1 MSLSLGLPAAT
12 PAEELR
18 PGPTSSLADWLAWQE
33 RIHGGCIML
42 GLERCRRVAAD
53 MGLLDRRE
61 YTVVSVAG
69 TNGKGSSICMLESIL
84 RRAGYRVGAYTSPHL
99 CRYNE
104 RVRIDGA
111 LAEDAALCASF
122 HEVEQA
128 RGSVQLTYFEFGT
141 LAALNLFR
149 ERHIDVALLE
159 VGLGGRLDAVN
170 VLDADLALV
179 TSIGIDH
186 VEWLGRTRESIGR
199 EKAGIMRPGNPAVCS
214 SSKPPHSLRNHA
226 QAIGAPLYLAG
237 HDFDFDRHDGGWN
250 FTAGDRRL
258 EQLPLPHPYSLCQVR
273 NAAGA
278 LMALEQLA
286 GKLPVDETAI
296 RAGLRG
302 ACPRGRFQLVP
313 GEPPLILDVAHNL
326 QAVQELGR
334 SLRTLPDK
342 GRLHVVIGMLQDK
355 DHAKVLGE
363 LANYADVWHLVGIEG
378 ARGCAAD
385 FLAGVLAQSVS
396 HHGSVHEQPNVADA
410 LASIRSNHQP
420 GDRVLVTGS
429 FITVGA
435 ALEHLHDDGS

>member
-1 MSLSLGLPAAT
+1 MSLSLGVPATT
-12 PAEELR
+12 PAEDLR
-18 PGPTSSLADWLAWQE
+18 PGSTSSLADWLAWQE
-33 RIHGGCIML
+33 RIHGERIML
-42 GLERCRRVAAD
+42 GLERCRQVAAKMD
-53 MGLLDRRE
+53 LLGRHE

-69 TNGKGSSICMLESIL
+69 TNGKGSSIYMLESIL

-99 CRYNE
+99 RWYNE
-104 RVRIDGA
+104 RVRIDGV

-128 RGSVQLTYFEFGT
+128 RGSVPLTYFEFGT
-141 LAALNLFR
+141 LAALYLFR

-179 TSIGIDH
+179 TSISIDH

-199 EKAGIMRPGNPAVCS
+199 EKAGIMRPGHPAVCS
-214 SSKPPHSLRNHA
+214 DSKPPHSLRNHA
-226 QAIGAPLYLAG
+226 QAIGTPLYLAG
-237 HDFDFDRHDGGWN
+237 QDFNFNWYDGGWD
-250 FTAGDRRL
+250 FTVDSRCL

-278 LMALEQLA
+278 LMALDQLTE
-286 GKLPVDETAI
+286 KLPVDESAI

-302 ACPRGRFQLVP
+302 AYPRGRFQLVP

-334 SLRTLPDK
+334 SLRVLPGK
-342 GRLHVVIGMLQDK
+342 GRLHVIIGMLQDK

-363 LANYADVWHLVGIEG
+363 LAHYADAWHLVGTEG

-385 FLAGVLAQSVS
+385 FLAGVLAQSVL
-396 HHGSVHEQPNVADA
+396 HHGVVHKQPNVAGA
-410 LASIRSNHQP
+410 LASIRSNYLP

-435 ALEHLHDDGS
+435 ALEYLHGGS